1 MIDKRTWQEFSD
13 AGLLWWV
20 NRILHLFGWAIVLQV
35 EDDDTIS
42 DVYPARCEFR
52 GFTAELETRNFK
64 KLSAYLK
71 THIEEI
77 DYEAQNG

>member
-1 MIDKRTWQEFSD
+1 MIDKRTWQEFSA
-13 AGLLWWV
+13 AGLLWWA

-35 EDDDTIS
+35 ESDGTIS
-42 DVYPARCEFR
+42 DVYPARCTFR
-52 GFTAELETRNFK
+52 GFVEETEHENFK

-77 DYEAQNG
+77 DKEAQDG